1 MVVGKPDG
9 FLIVGRFIEFVGEG
23 LDPPAETYPSDPIQM
38 RSILANAD
46 WLRATARSEELRC

>member
-23 LDPPAETYPSDPIQM
+23 LVAQPQ
-38 RSILANAD
+38 
-46 WLRATARSEELRC
+46 TAPLCP